1 MSIWKQ
7 IGLTLLALLV
17 AAAIWVRFFPGADQ
31 QLARWGLDWVP
42 GSATETGDSGGRGGS
57 PTNERRGPPSQGGVV
72 TVDVLESTIND
83 RLAAIGTG
91 RAARSVTV
99 TPFTS
104 GRMTELLVES
114 GSVVEAGDVIARL
127 DAEAEQ
133 IAFDRAR
140 IALRDA
146 EARLERAR
154 ALRASN
160 TASAVQVTDAE
171 LAVDNARLALR
182 DAQLELSRR
191 SVAAPIG
198 GTVGILPIAAGNYVT
213 AQSEIASIE
222 DRSEILVDFWVPER
236 YAGAVSVGSPL
247 TAAAIARPGET
258 IQGSV
263 SAVDNRIDAES
274 RTLHVQAR
282 LDNSADRL
290 RAGMSFHV
298 SMRFPGDTYP
308 AVDPLAVQWGADG
321 AFVWAV
327 RNGRAERVAVRIVQ
341 RNADSILVD
350 APLALSDAVVTQ
362 GVHAVRE
369 GAEVR
374 LASRNGK
381 AAAPETGTPRP
392 ASGS

>member
-42 GSATETGDSGGRGGS
+42 GAATETGDSGGRGGS

-114 GSVVEAGDVIARL
+114 GSVVEAGDVI
-127 DAEAEQ
+127 
-133 IAFDRAR
+133 
-140 IALRDA
+140 
-146 EARLERAR
+146 ARLERAR

-263 SAVDNRIDAES
+263 RAVDNRIDAES

>member
-42 GSATETGDSGGRGGS
+42 GAATESGGRGGS
-57 PTNERRGPPSQGGVV
+57 PTNERHGPPSQGGVV

-171 LAVDNARLALR
+171 LAVANARLALR